1 MANKQAVDQ
10 IELALRTI
18 RESEAALGWLEEI
31 ANKWRAG
38 DKAAHPSPPHINP
51 HSQFGSSVNG
61 FKEAELLLNDWIANN
76 KLSMFDGAISA
87 ARFKIIQAE
96 EQIRAAGKR
105 I

>member
-18 RESEAALGWLEEI
+18 RENEAALGWLEEI

-38 DKAAHPSPPHINP
+38 DHAPYIGAPKINP
-51 HSQFGSSVNG
+51 HSQYGSGVSG

-76 KLSMFDGAISA
+76 KLTMFDGAISA